1 MGIEYKIS
9 CDPAKV
15 PGFDAFFRRQPFF
28 ESYDTE
34 YKLYNLRIPDSQ
46 KPGNYPDGYA
56 VLKPDGIYFCDNLTA
71 TNDAARILRR
81 IIDEALKY
89 SDSITITEP

>member
-15 PGFDAFFRRQPFF
+15 PEFDAFLRRQPFF
-28 ESYDTE
+28 ESYDAE
-34 YKLYNLRIPDSQ
+34 HKLYNLRMPGSQ
-46 KPGNYPDGYA
+46 KPENYPDGYA
-56 VLKPDGIYFCDNLTA
+56 ALEPDGIYFCDNLTA
-71 TNDAARILRR
+71 TDNAAGILRR

-89 SDSITITEP
+89 SSSVTITEP